1 MDNQYRTT
9 GRPYFRGLSDDG
21 LHVMNPLIVADM
33 TKKHSILNKTAG
45 HCAYC
50 GCQLNVNNMTRD
62 HVLAKSRG
70 GTSELD
76 NLLPACRA
84 CNLLKGDDSLD
95 SFRLRFF
102 WDTLH
107 PADLVTYDSMVKAI
121 SKKKFYFES
130 R

>member
-1 MDNQYRTT
+1 M
-9 GRPYFRGLSDDG
+9 
-21 LHVMNPLIVADM
+21 A
-33 TKKHSILNKTAG
+33 KKNSILNKTAG

-50 GCQLNVNNMTRD
+50 GCTLNVNNMTRD
-62 HVLAKSRG
+62 HVVAKSRG

-121 SKKKFYFES
+121 SKKRFYFET

>member
-9 GRPYFRGLSDDG
+9 GRPCFRGLSDDG

-121 SKKKFYFES
+121 SKKRFYFETH
-130 R
+130 

>member
-1 MDNQYRTT
+1 
-9 GRPYFRGLSDDG
+9 
-21 LHVMNPLIVADM
+21 MNPLIVADM

-50 GCQLNVNNMTRD
+50 GCTLNVNNMTRD
-62 HVLAKSRG
+62 HVVAKSRG

-84 CNLLKGDDSLD
+84 CNLLKGDDSLN

-107 PADLVTYDSMVKAI
+107 PADLITYDSMVKAI
-121 SKKKFYFES
+121 SKKRFYFETH
-130 R
+130 